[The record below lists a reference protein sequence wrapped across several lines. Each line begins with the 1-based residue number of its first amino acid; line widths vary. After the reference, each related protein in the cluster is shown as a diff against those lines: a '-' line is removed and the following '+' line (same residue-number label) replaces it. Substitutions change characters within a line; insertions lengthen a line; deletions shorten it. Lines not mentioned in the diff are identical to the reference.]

1 MAIQQGKKIL
11 GFRLTQERI
20 DYIEN
25 VLSNVMK
32 EKSMEKPDSLY
43 FIIERFNDTMKNQ
56 TNLEYSRIKPFECNF
71 LNYSNTEYFCF
82 EPMSSSK
89 KPVPLGND
97 ESDIK
102 IKCKACFEGHS
113 LAENERKR
121 KLLERSNILKL
132 TEFYKEFTALT
143 KQGFNADCIMCRGAL
158 LEKNTV
164 IMSRDGE
171 VLRCPLQNMDIVYI
185 KDTCNE
191 VTNTVNKTKGCQYLI
206 TLDHHVEFKGSDIEK
221 KIKAILPQLEKT
233 EDEKEEL

>member
-1 MAIQQGKKIL
+1 MKTTISFKLDAEMKKS
-11 GFRLTQERI
+11 
-20 DYIEN
+20 IEN
-25 VLSNVMK
+25 TIDNVVK
-32 EKSMEKPDSLY
+32 LKSVDKGKALY
-43 FIIERFNDTMKNQ
+43 LIIKSFNESSKLQDNVD
-56 TNLEYSRIKPFECNF
+56 YSHVKPFECNF
-71 LNYSNTEYFCF
+71 LVHYNEEWNCN
-82 EPMSSSK
+82 EPMSTSK
-89 KPVPLGND
+89 KPISFGD
-97 ESDIK
+97 DIE
-102 IKCKACFEGHS
+102 IIRSKCRACFEGHS
-113 LAENERKR
+113 ITENERKR

-143 KQGFNADCIMCRGAL
+143 KQGFDADCIMCRGAL

-171 VLRCPLQNMDIVYI
+171 ILRCPLQNMDIVYI

-221 KIKAILPQLEKT
+221 KIKAILPQLEKA